1 MWNGASL
8 TLHFSIISRPIC
20 KFLICRFHGIR
31 QRLTDQIQS
40 FLHQKNET
48 QKHFLWYKHKK
59 MPPAYSSLFYFFFS
73 ARTPQ
78 RFGEIFL
85 ARLRLPSWTFLSRF
99 TIVKFPSS
107 RLELQFRIITHC
119 ENVFFFFRKFFFRQC
134 RIHRN
139 NIVKELCISASR
151 RMDFLFFQVDVWED
165 LYYHFAYNIPLTR
178 CCI

>member
-59 MPPAYSSLFYFFFS
+59 MPPAYSSLFYLFFFFS

-119 ENVFFFFRKFFFRQC
+119 ENVFFFFRKFFFANVGSIAITLSKNCAFRLLGEWIFSSFRWMYE
-134 RIHRN
+134 RIFITILRT
-139 NIVKELCISASR
+139 I
-151 RMDFLFFQVDVWED
+151 FL
-165 LYYHFAYNIPLTR
+165 
-178 CCI
+178 